1 MMEVLQAVHRPP
13 SGLNMDGPSRKRIS
27 ILAPF
32 LTDPRDIWIDSFCN
46 RPDFEFTKELL
57 PARDRKSW
65 HERRGTRTPIA
76 QWLSFFKYA
85 RASLKTKPDCIITCF
100 PQLALAA
107 AALSSFGQNSA
118 APLIAWHFN
127 IGSISNEWKGYFAGR
142 ILRRVDRFVVH
153 ARSEIKDYAEWLG
166 LDEKYFCFVPLQ
178 RADFDNVKPS
188 PIEKPYIVSMG
199 SANRD
204 YETLVEAVR
213 GTGIKTV
220 IIGKRAIIDSMPE
233 YPDLLKLTNLT
244 AEECRNILGGA
255 EMNIVPISSTP
266 TAAGQVTFITS
277 MSMGIPTIATRCVG
291 SVDYI
296 QDWKTGILVEPGDTA
311 ALRQTIETLWRDQAQ
326 RLRIGEAGRNY
337 AHEHLSDQAAGRHLA
352 EIIDDVFAS

>member
-1 MMEVLQAVHRPP
+1 MEVLQSVHRPAA
-13 SGLNMDGPSRKRIS
+13 GINMEGPSRKRIL

-32 LTDPRDIWIDSFCN
+32 LSDPHDVWIDSFCN
-46 RPDFEFTKELL
+46 RPDFQFTKKLL

-76 QWLSFFKYA
+76 QWLGFFKYA
-85 RASLKTKPDCIITCF
+85 RASLKGTPDCIITCM

-107 AALSSFGQNSA
+107 AALSSFGDNSTV
-118 APLIAWHFN
+118 PLIAWHFN

-166 LDEKYFCFVPLQ
+166 LDENNFRFVPLQ
-178 RADFDNVKPS
+178 RADFDNVEHS

-204 YETLVEAVR
+204 YETLVEAAR

-220 IIGKRAIIDSMPE
+220 IISKKAIVDGIPE
-233 YPDLLKLTNLT
+233 HPDLLKLANLT

-255 EMNIVPISSTP
+255 EMNIVPISSTR

-296 QDWKTGILVEPGDTA
+296 QDWKTGVLVDPGDTA
-311 ALRQTIETLWRDQAQ
+311 ALRQAIETLWRDQAL

>member
-1 MMEVLQAVHRPP
+1 MEAAQSVRRPAA
-13 SGLNMDGPSRKRIS
+13 GINMEGPSRKRIS

-32 LTDPRDIWIDSFCN
+32 LSDPHDVWIDSFCN
-46 RPDFEFTKELL
+46 RPDFEFTKEFF
-57 PARDRKSW
+57 PASDRRSW
-65 HERRGTRTPIA
+65 HERHGTRTPIA
-76 QWLSFFKYA
+76 QWLSLLKYA
-85 RASLKTKPDCIITCF
+85 RASLKGTPDCIITCM

-107 AALSSFGQNSA
+107 AALSSFGDNSTV
-118 APLIAWHFN
+118 PLIAWHFN
-127 IGSISNEWKGYFAGR
+127 IGSISNQWKGYFAGR

-166 LDEKYFCFVPLQ
+166 LDEGNFRFVPLQ

-204 YETLVEAVR
+204 YKTLVDAAR

-220 IIGKRAIIDSMPE
+220 IIAKKAISDSLPDH
-233 YPDLLKLTNLT
+233 PDLLKLTNLT

-255 EMNIVPISSTP
+255 EMNIVPISSTS

-277 MSMGIPTIATRCVG
+277 MSMGIPSIVTRCVG

-296 QDWKTGILVEPGDTA
+296 HDWKTGVLVEPGDIA
-311 ALRQTIETLWRDQAQ
+311 ALRQAIQTLWRDQAM
-326 RLRIGEAGRNY
+326 RLRIGEEGCNY
-337 AHEHLSDQAAGRHLA
+337 ARENLSDEAAGRSLA
-352 EIIDDVFAS
+352 EMIDDVFAS